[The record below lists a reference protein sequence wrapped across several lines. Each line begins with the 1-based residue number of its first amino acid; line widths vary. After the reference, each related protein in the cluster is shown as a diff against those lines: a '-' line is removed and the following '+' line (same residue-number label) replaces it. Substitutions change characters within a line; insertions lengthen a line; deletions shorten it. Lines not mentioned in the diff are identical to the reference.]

1 MYTNTAKYSE
11 KWRSCKFDHFDV
23 QRLKVLKRHKCCFYV
38 VCMVNKMVKLWV
50 AAKSAVI
57 HTGGVERTYRSHTIF
72 LPFSISLVLY
82 LVLLAYRAVNIVT
95 AQAELKKLK
104 ASV

>member
-1 MYTNTAKYSE
+1 
-11 KWRSCKFDHFDV
+11 
-23 QRLKVLKRHKCCFYV
+23 
-38 VCMVNKMVKLWV
+38 MVKLWV

-82 LVLLAYRAVNIVT
+82 LVLLAYRAVDIYSCMPPGLAAVVGARHMLCASQWPPGVGVQIT
-95 AQAELKKLK
+95 AAEAQRPAQAEHSTRRAK
-104 ASV
+104 